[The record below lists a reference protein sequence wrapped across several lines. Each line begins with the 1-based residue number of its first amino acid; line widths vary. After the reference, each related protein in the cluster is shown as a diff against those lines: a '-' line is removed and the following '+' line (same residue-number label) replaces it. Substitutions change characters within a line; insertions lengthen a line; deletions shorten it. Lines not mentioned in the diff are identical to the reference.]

1 MVLNKG
7 TIIRLKNNLIIGATG
22 FVGEPVTKQLLA
34 DGFSVRILCRD
45 ADKARQMLGDQLE
58 FIIGDSSDKATLEK
72 ALSGVDAVNLS
83 VPWQF
88 EATVARDVT
97 SILAAQGRKNVRVSY
112 ISGTTALPEN
122 RWFPMIDEKLKAEE
136 VLTRRYSFVS

>member
-1 MVLNKG
+1 
-7 TIIRLKNNLIIGATG
+7 
-22 FVGEPVTKQLLA
+22 
-34 DGFSVRILCRD
+34 
-45 ADKARQMLGDQLE
+45 MLGDQLE